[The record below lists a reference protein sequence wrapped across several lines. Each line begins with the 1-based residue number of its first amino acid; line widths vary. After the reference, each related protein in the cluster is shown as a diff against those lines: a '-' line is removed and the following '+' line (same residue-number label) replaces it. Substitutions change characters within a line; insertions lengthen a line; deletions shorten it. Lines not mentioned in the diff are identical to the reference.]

1 MTTFDKII
9 AFYKKLLSSGV
20 LMALLFTLIIP
31 PVSSLILGYE
41 FKGQL
46 VTHVPTGIYD
56 EDNSTLSRSLVKNIK
71 ETETFNVKVYADSQ
85 KEIQD
90 NLGSGEIA
98 TAIIIPKHFSEDL
111 QSGLSP
117 KVLITYDGSQ
127 MAMTGA
133 VKTRI
138 TEIMGTIR
146 AGFVIKIMQSK
157 LSINPAEASKYI
169 SPIGYTTRLLGNPAR
184 STANYVLLGI
194 LLSIAQ
200 VAVFCL
206 GIEIGVFNAERKKNI
221 LDYIFNSLLAGIAG
235 VISVWI
241 TLMIQIHVF
250 HNPFNGSLGLA
261 MLFTLAN
268 MVGIANIGIFLVV
281 LLNNRKL
288 WALGFTT
295 VIMATVLLSGFT
307 FPALAMPPLF
317 KAIASIIPFSYYGL
331 PMRDIQLL
339 GLNMTQVLPSLIW
352 LLKFV
357 VYGWFAIFF
366 VQQIKEIIKSFKSK
380 PVVQKGA

>member
-1 MTTFDKII
+1 MTANDKIYTI
-9 AFYKKLLSSGV
+9 YKKLLSSGV
-20 LMALLFTLIIP
+20 LMALLFTLLIP
-31 PVSSLILGYE
+31 PASSLLLGYE

-46 VTHVPTGIYD
+46 VTQVPTGIYD
-56 EDNSTLSRSLVKNIK
+56 EDNSTLSRTLVKNIE

-90 NLGSGEIA
+90 NIGSGEIA

-111 QSGLSP
+111 QNGLSP

-146 AGFVIKIMQSK
+146 ADFVLKIMQSK
-157 LSINPAEASKYI
+157 LSINPVEAKTYI
-169 SPIGYTTRLLGNPAR
+169 APIGYTTRLLGNPAR
-184 STANYVLLGI
+184 STANYVLQGV

-200 VAVFCL
+200 VAVYCL
-206 GIEIGVFNAERKKNI
+206 GIEVGAYLSKGKKKI
-221 LDYIFNSLLAGIAG
+221 FDYLFDSLLAGIAG
-235 VISVWI
+235 VIGVWSAI
-241 TLMIQIHVF
+241 MIQIHIF

-261 MLFTLAN
+261 MLFTFVN
-268 MVGIANIGIFLVV
+268 MVAIANIGILLVV
-281 LLNNRKL
+281 LFNNKKL

-295 VIMATVLLSGFT
+295 IIMATVLLSGFT
-307 FPALAMPPLF
+307 YPTLAMPPLF
-317 KAIASIIPFSYYGL
+317 KAIAKIVPFTYYGL

-339 GLNMTQVLPSLIW
+339 GLNLKQVLPNLISLVQ
-352 LLKFV
+352 FV
-357 VYGWFAIFF
+357 IYGWFGIFL
-366 VQQIKEIIKSFKSK
+366 VQQIKEMMRAFKSE
-380 PVVQKGA
+380 PLTQKGA

>member
-1 MTTFDKII
+1 MTAYDKITSI
-9 AFYKKLLSSGV
+9 YKKLLSSGV

-31 PVSSLILGYE
+31 PASSFLLGYE

-56 EDNSTLSRSLVKNIK
+56 EDNSTLSRTLVKNIK

-90 NLGSGEIA
+90 NIGSGEIA

-111 QSGLSP
+111 QNGLSP

-146 AGFVIKIMQSK
+146 ADFVLKVMQSK
-157 LSINPAEASKYI
+157 LSINPVEAKTYI
-169 SPIGYTTRLLGNPAR
+169 APLGYTTRLLGNPAR
-184 STANYVLLGI
+184 STANYILQGI

-200 VAVFCL
+200 VAVYCL
-206 GIEIGVFNAERKKNI
+206 GIEVGVFNNERKKNI
-221 LDYIFNSLLAGIAG
+221 FDYMFNSLLAGIAG
-235 VISVWI
+235 VIAVWSAI
-241 TLMIQIHVF
+241 MIQIHVF
-250 HNPFNGSLGLA
+250 HNPFNGSIGLA
-261 MLFTLAN
+261 MLFTLVN
-268 MVGIANIGIFLVV
+268 MIGIANIGIFLVV
-281 LLNNRKL
+281 LFNNKKIG
-288 WALGFTT
+288 ALGFTT

-307 FPALAMPPLF
+307 FPTLAMPPLF
-317 KAIASIIPFSYYGL
+317 KFIASIVPYTYYGL

-339 GLNMTQVLPSLIW
+339 GLNMNQVMPSFIW
-352 LLKFV
+352 LVRFV

-366 VQQIKEIIKSFKSK
+366 VQQIKEIIGSLKSK
-380 PVVQKGA
+380 PSVQKGA

>member
-157 LSINPAEASKYI
+157 LSINPAEATTYI
-169 SPIGYTTRLLGNPAR
+169 TPIGYTTRLLGNPAR
-184 STANYVLLGI
+184 STANYVLLGV

-200 VAVFCL
+200 VAVYCL
-206 GIEIGVFNAERKKNI
+206 GIEVGVFNNERKKTI
-221 LDYIFNSLLAGIAG
+221 LDYMFNSFLAGIAG
-235 VISVWI
+235 VIAVWSAI
-241 TLMIQIHVF
+241 MIQTHVF
-250 HNPFNGSLGLA
+250 HNPFNGSMGLA
-261 MLFTLAN
+261 LLFTLVN
-268 MVGIANIGIFLVV
+268 MMGIANIGILLVV
-281 LLNNRKL
+281 IFNNKKL

-295 VIMATVLLSGFT
+295 LIMATVLLSGFT
-307 FPALAMPPLF
+307 YPSLAMPPFF
-317 KAIASIIPFSYYGL
+317 KFIASIVPFTYYGL

-339 GLNMTQVLPSLIW
+339 GLNLKQVLPNFIW
-352 LLKFV
+352 LVRFV
-357 VYGWFAIFF
+357 IYGWFAIFLI
-366 VQQIKEIIKSFKSK
+366 QQMKEIIGSLKKAPS
-380 PVVQKGA
+380 VQEGA